1 MINCKYFKTRKHDN
15 KKEKRIYYYCT
26 LLRKEILLSQCQQCD
41 KKEYKSSGF
50 KKKSPVKNGL
60 QRSAENCRGLKQR
73 TYKQAKKER
82 NRYSLFTDD
91 LEHCIICGQPN
102 VNLHEIFGGRNRSN
116 SIKYGL
122 VIPLCT
128 KRHHNQIEKKGIHF
142 DNVLKDEWHKK
153 GQTMFNQVYP
163 GLDFTD
169 IFFRNY
175 L

>member
-1 MINCKYFKTRKHDN
+1 MNCKYFKTRKHAN

-26 LLRKEILLSQCQQCD
+26 LLRKEVSFSLCGECD

-73 TYKQAKKER
+73 TYKQTKKEK
-82 NRYSLFTDD
+82 NRYSLFTDNLD
-91 LEHCIICGQPN
+91 TCIECGRSKQH
-102 VNLHEIFGGRNRSN
+102 LHEIFGGRNRSN
-116 SIKYGL
+116 SIEYGL
-122 VIPLCT
+122 VLPLCPT
-128 KRHHNQIEKKGIHF
+128 CHRRIH
-142 DNVLKDEWHKK
+142 DNPYLIDEWHKK

-163 GLDFTD
+163 ELEFID